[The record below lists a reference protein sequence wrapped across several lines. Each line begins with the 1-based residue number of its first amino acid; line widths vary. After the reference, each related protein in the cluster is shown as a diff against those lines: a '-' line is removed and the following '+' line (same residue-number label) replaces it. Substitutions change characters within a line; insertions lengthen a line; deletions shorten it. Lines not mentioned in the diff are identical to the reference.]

1 MIRPAVEKD
10 SKEILQLWLNVSVA
24 AHGFIDQ
31 EYWQNCLDLVEKQI
45 LPQAETYIYADKR
58 KIKGF
63 ISVLD
68 GNYIGAL
75 FVKNEFQGQGIGK
88 KLLEY
93 VRRQRPNL
101 SLKVYAQN
109 TQALGFYQKQG
120 FKIISEA
127 LEEATGEKE
136 LLMAWARGC
145 VSGYQKRHQ
154 GDS

>member
-10 SKEILQLWLNVSVA
+10 SGAILQLWLDTSIT
-24 AHGFIDQ
+24 AHSFINQ
-31 EYWQNCLDLVEKQI
+31 QYWRNCLDLVEKQI
-45 LPQAETYIYADKR
+45 LPHAETYIYTDKR

-63 ISVLD
+63 ISVLE

-93 VRRQRPNL
+93 ARRHRPNL
-101 SLKVYAQN
+101 TLKVYAQN
-109 TQALGFYQKQG
+109 NQALGFYQKRG
-120 FKIISEA
+120 FKIISA
-127 LEEATGEKE
+127 GMDEATGEKE
-136 LLMAWARGC
+136 LLMAWAKGC
-145 VSGYQKRHQ
+145 ASGHFKKHQ